1 MAELQAQQEEQKK
14 NAALSAKEK
23 AQNKGKEREDKW
35 MDKRKVRNVIVWI
48 QMSERLGIEQSV

>member
-35 MDKRKVRNVIVWI
+35 MDKRKVRNVLVLCE
-48 QMSERLGIEQSV
+48 MPL